1 MPIFANTK
9 NIVSVSYTVGVI
21 IVFLLATL
29 PSHAQLLS
37 GETDNNGGNTP
48 SSVISTTPSDSK
60 TSLHRISHK
69 DLRSA
74 PIRPS
79 YILDRP
85 DSELPTTMRYVLG
98 GTLAAVSTASLVGG
112 VGLGITTV
120 DAFRSNARLTDTLGV
135 VTAILSAGAIG
146 FSITSGVWSVRLFRG
161 KAIFRDPSR

>member
-1 MPIFANTK
+1 MFANTK
-9 NIVSVSYTVGVI
+9 KITPVSYAVGVI
-21 IVFLLATL
+21 IVLLLTTL
-29 PSHAQLLS
+29 SSRAQLVS
-37 GETDNNGGNTP
+37 GETDTNGGNTP

-60 TSLHRISHK
+60 TSLYRISPK
-69 DLRSA
+69 DLRNA
-74 PIRPS
+74 PVRPS

-112 VGLGITTV
+112 IGLGITTV

-161 KAIFRDPSR
+161 KAIFRSPSR

>member
-1 MPIFANTK
+1 MITPLRCATSV
-9 NIVSVSYTVGVI
+9 IVI
-21 IVFLLATL
+21 FLLITL

-37 GETDNNGGNTP
+37 AETDNTGGKTP
-48 SSVISTTPSDSK
+48 SSVVLTTASDSK
-60 TSLHRISHK
+60 TAWHLIAPE

-98 GTLAAVSTASLVGG
+98 GALAAVSTASLGG
-112 VGLGITTV
+112 GIRLGIATV
-120 DAFRSNARLTDTLGV
+120 NAFRSNARLTDTLGV

-161 KAIFRDPSR
+161 KAILRGPSR